1 MGLLSSSSVVVFVGS
16 LRSLAGPAALWSGV
30 RGVVVISARG
40 GGLRALAWP
49 HGSEGD
55 EELGV
60 TNEGDEGLSVE
71 GVGR

>member
-1 MGLLSSSSVVVFVGS
+1 M
-16 LRSLAGPAALWSGV
+16 V
-30 RGVVVISARG
+30 RGQRSRGHSARG